1 VVGLSHVLSLP
12 ELSRKE
18 SEEATILQ
26 GKEEAVEQYR
36 QRDLHQ
42 RKESVKNKTQV
53 ALVGRQKLNELTK
66 KLVKTE

>member
-1 VVGLSHVLSLP
+1 MPVSA

-26 GKEEAVEQYR
+26 NKELSMDQYR
-36 QRDLHQ
+36 QKDLHQ
-42 RKESVKNKTQV
+42 RKEDGKSKTHV
-53 ALVGRQKLNELTK
+53 ALVGRQKLNEITK